1 MAQKFGVNDLR
12 GVVAV
17 TPTPA
22 LPGAGELTGRDTV
35 DLEETD
41 RMIRRLIADGVDGI
55 ITNGT
60 LGEMATLTLTE
71 WQAFTRRVS
80 EVVSEVAPDL
90 PLFIGATT
98 LNTRDTVDR
107 IRFLEGLGIQ
117 GVFLGRPMWG
127 GLGADTM
134 AAFYRD
140 IADTF
145 PDMAIVLYDNP
156 EALQRADPITGLHR
170 ARPRC
175 PRSSAR
181 NTLRSPRN
189 STGGTSPRSTARCGC
204 CRSKATGWRPT
215 PSTRTRRLVA
225 GAATRCAARNPCSP
239 SGTHSRPDTS
249 MRRDSDPRI
258 DWTYE
263 PFLARTNFP
272 EFSKYNVTLE
282 KLRFDEAGYINAGP
296 ARPPFLTAPEAYA
309 EGRAENGR
317 RWRPSRRR
325 NHHHELAAR
334 ARGSLMVRLVQLPPA
349 DTAFAT

>member
-22 LPGAGELTGRDTV
+22 LPGAGELAGRDTV

-107 IRFLEGLGIQ
+107 IRFLEDLGIQ

-156 EALQRADPITGLHR
+156 EAFKGPIPSPVYAELATLPQVIGAKYIALTPKFAVDIAAVDGKMR
-170 ARPRC
+170 LLPLESDWLATRTLYPDEALGC
-175 PRSSAR
+175 WSSSALCGPEPVLA
-181 NTLRSPRN
+181 LRDALASGN
-189 STGGTSPRSTARCGC
+189 
-204 CRSKATGWRPT
+204 
-215 PSTRTRRLVA
+215 LE
-225 GAATRCAARNPCSP
+225 AARHL
-239 SGTHSRPDTS
+239 TH
-249 MRRDSDPRI
+249 RI

-309 EGRAENGR
+309 EGARENGR
-317 RWRPSRRR
+317 RWR
-325 NHHHELAAR
+325 H
-334 ARGSLMVRLVQLPPA
+334 LV
-349 DTAFAT
+349 DEITTTN

>member
-22 LPGAGELTGRDTV
+22 LPGAGELAGRDTV

-107 IRFLEGLGIQ
+107 IRFLEDLGIR
-117 GVFLGRPMWG
+117 GCSSVVRC
-127 GLGADTM
+127 GADSAPT
-134 AAFYRD
+134 RWSPS
-140 IADTF
+140 T
-145 PDMAIVLYDNP
+145 AISPTRSLTWRWCSTTTLKHSK
-156 EALQRADPITGLHR
+156 ARSHHR
-170 ARPRC
+170 STPSSPRC

-181 NTLRSPRN
+181 NTLRSPR
-189 STGGTSPRSTARCGC
+189 SSRWTSPRSTARCGC
-204 CRSKATGWRPT
+204 CRSKATGWRPAL
-215 PSTRTRRLVA
+215 STRTRRLAV
-225 GAATRCAARNPCSP
+225 GAAARCAARSPCSP
-239 SGTHSRPDTS
+239 FGTHSRPET
-249 MRRDSDPRI
+249 
-258 DWTYE
+258 
-263 PFLARTNFP
+263 
-272 EFSKYNVTLE
+272 
-282 KLRFDEAGYINAGP
+282 
-296 ARPPFLTAPEAYA
+296 
-309 EGRAENGR
+309 
-317 RWRPSRRR
+317 SRRR
-325 NHHHELAAR
+325 
-334 ARGSLMVRLVQLPPA
+334 
-349 DTAFAT
+349 DI